1 MKEKKK
7 FCVYV
12 VLIFVLVCIKKKHRD
27 GEKSYITKQNDN
39 HGEERSVLLYL
50 YFSG

>member
-1 MKEKKK
+1 MYEGEGVLCICSFN
-7 FCVYV
+7 FCPS
-12 VLIFVLVCIKKKHRD
+12 FVFKKHRD
-27 GEKSYITKQNDN
+27 GDKSYITKQNDN